1 MEFFIPSLF
10 IFLLAIIVSFI
21 FIPRFTPLIA
31 AILSIAFLTFGVYH
45 HHKMFASEYRL
56 STWQDGLKIY
66 APAIMIGAI
75 ILFIVYSILSF
86 FSGGSVP
93 VPQIPNISS
102 PNGSVANTLTNATES
117 IGDIMNDMKD
127 TVSDTMSNAVNT
139 IKNTVANTNK
149 GVNKNNG
156 ANRNKGN
163 NLTKSLLEV
172 L

>member
-10 IFLLAIIVSFI
+10 IFLLAIIVSFV
-21 FIPRFTPLIA
+21 FIPRFTPIIT
-31 AILSIAFLTFGVYH
+31 AILSIVFLTFGVYH

-86 FSGGSVP
+86 FSSGSVP
-93 VPQIPNISS
+93 VPQMPNMTS

-127 TVSDTMSNAVNT
+127 TVSNAVNNV
-139 IKNTVANTNK
+139 KNTVSNTINI
-149 GVNKNNG
+149 GTNKNNG